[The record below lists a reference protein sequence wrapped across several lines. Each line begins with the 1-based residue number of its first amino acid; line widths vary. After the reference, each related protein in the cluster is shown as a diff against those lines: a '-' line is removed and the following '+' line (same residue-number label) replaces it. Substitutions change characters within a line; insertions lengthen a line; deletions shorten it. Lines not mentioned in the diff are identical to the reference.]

1 MLALPE
7 EERAMC
13 LGFINIDFQGNSHVE
28 KRFVGSS
35 SSPTS
40 CFLDLPFLQ
49 QLSYLILTAFSF
61 SFIPVYFP
69 EKHLSR
75 QIQIDIFKGKPTISS
90 KESKLQVLQTEEYN
104 KICNES
110 IPLAERNLTE
120 LKEELEQKTQ
130 ALDDVLGVL
139 AQISSDKELVES
151 LIQPVDTCDRLFS
164 EIQKL
169 HQEVV
174 ELEDKLDLHGV
185 GVKSKEELQR
195 EIHTAETTKWRE
207 EREKK
212 VKVDNAFKNLE
223 KLEADLD
230 QLTEESNQV
239 DLEMKDLQEAVKP
252 LSKEVEKYR
261 SAHEN
266 MKNKLYEEYEEQ
278 AELKRKFHQDVDM
291 LDKLITKIDRQVSYE
306 KENIP
311 EKLKE
316 VKEKQA
322 AEISMLQSYKDK
334 KKELSAEVD
343 KASVHVTKQ
352 SDLKRNIE
360 DNIKYTELKAKVDE
374 YALEIESLEENIL
387 SMGGIP
393 ASEAHFGK
401 LSKERERLL
410 SELNKY
416 HGTVAVYQKAISKNK
431 IDLKNPEYKDID
443 KRYFDQLLKLKTTE
457 MANKDLNKYYNALN
471 K

>member
-13 LGFINIDFQGNSHVE
+13 LGFIDIDFQGNSHVE

-104 KICNES
+104 KIYNES

-185 GVKSKEELQR
+185 GVKSKEEFQR
-195 EIHTAETTKWRE
+195 EIHTAETTKENLERELGKLQE
-207 EREKK
+207 ERRE
-212 VKVDNAFKNLE
+212 
-223 KLEADLD
+223 
-230 QLTEESNQV
+230 
-239 DLEMKDLQEAVKP
+239 DLQEAVKP

-316 VKEKQA
+316 VKEKQS
-322 AEISMLQSYKDK
+322 AEMSMLQSYKDK

-443 KRYFDQLLKLKTTE
+443 KRYFDQLLKIKTTE
-457 MANKDLNKYYNALN
+457 MANKDLNKYYNALD